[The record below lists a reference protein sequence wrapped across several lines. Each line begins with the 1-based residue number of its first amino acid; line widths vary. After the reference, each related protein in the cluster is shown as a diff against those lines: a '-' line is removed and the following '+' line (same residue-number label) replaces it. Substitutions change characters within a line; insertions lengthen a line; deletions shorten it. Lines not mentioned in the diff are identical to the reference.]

1 MPAVALT
8 RANRGQVLWLSVEF
22 EGLPP
27 ESRAFRSNPS
37 GSASTPGGGEVP
49 VPPAATAMRLARLA
63 LFATAALTLTACQ
76 GAGGIRLGPDEQ
88 YPVAD
93 GSQDSSLGPSA
104 GDVPGALPV
113 ASGIGTEPSGVPVA
127 PDSDHATDR
136 PGRAVTTG
144 SSPEGGS
151 MQRQATTDAPM
162 VSSTSPGGVH
172 AVEPLRNNPT
182 AADLLDHWGHR
193 AFANA
198 AAALVSGTA
207 APDAGAAA
215 LKVLQAA
222 VRDADESATL
232 PDLQDGDDMQ
242 ILGSRNGLIF
252 GRWTSGPADTL
263 SISFDL
269 SGAGPLMADDP
280 VFRAMLERSGKAWSN
295 RIADTWSTWHLREGD
310 FKGWLINGTG
320 PDTPVYAGAGGEVS
334 TGLVIDVRYDDLP
347 SYAAGWAQAG
357 TRPPGQSWEPR
368 FAPLEID
375 REHLQTWLHAPV
387 GGVLFATLTHEIGHV
402 LGAWQGGETTE
413 SYAPYTDAEAGTW
426 TGPSVVA
433 LHGGPAPFQDDSDPK
448 AWVDGKRDPFALEFD
463 FAHSGVCA
471 SLMAYCRDAEAVP
484 AFLPHAIDF
493 AFLEDL
499 GMTVLEE
506 TARPETYGLAGWAE
520 HSAFT
525 FSVSRDLRI
534 VLAESQPHY
543 RITAAPWY
551 ALEVTD
557 LLSAGA
563 YAFGYRSTGSLAKHY
578 PQKGSSGTV
587 SYAGGLIGA
596 AIDVDWK
603 PPVIGDAALTVDLG
617 TLEGTASFTSLAV
630 YSDGTP
636 ETFAGGGLYYPFA
649 LSDEAIVGTDTD
661 TTLLANFYGPA
672 YREVAG
678 TIRDPRAGLLASFG
692 ATHDDRPDRE
702 EVVAS
707 ADYLEGRF
715 YRSDAPDPD
724 ANGWFHFRCEIGAAC
739 SARGDDAG
747 YWGNWTATTRD
758 HVLAATARWDGRST
772 ARLIADRDFVR
783 IERQA
788 AASTDGARGRHVVD
802 GYVGTMTHS
811 GFGIGFESYNAEWT
825 GSEGTHPFRYELWR
839 GFQGA
844 ASGRSP
850 GDRAHWSGLMLGYQ
864 HGSPHGES
872 PFVEGRAAIDYYLS
886 TNSVEVRFGGIAG
899 RDGQRNLPD
908 IGFEDLS
915 LQTDGTF
922 AGSGDTGTLTGG
934 FFGPGLEEAAG
945 AFRHYGAGI
954 HGSFGARAIPDTVT
968 LEEAGSVEVL
978 GTITDESGT
987 RPVYGYDAWGFWG
1000 RQFDGEL
1007 FGAYVE
1013 QEIERDGQSTR
1024 YWPPTTQV
1032 YGTPSGSNPGSGG
1045 AVWTGRMAAFDE
1057 TAGDNLPVTGT
1068 ARLELDLT
1076 WATIDVEF
1084 TDLDSGSDDLAW
1096 RDLAV
1101 TGGSFRNLPGDPAIE
1116 GAFYGTR
1123 HQGVAG
1129 TFDRDQLQGVFS
1141 AVRN

>member
-1 MPAVALT
+1 MPSAVT
-8 RANRGQVLWLSVEF
+8 VW
-22 EGLPP
+22 
-27 ESRAFRSNPS
+27 
-37 GSASTPGGGEVP
+37 
-49 VPPAATAMRLARLA
+49 RLARLT
-63 LFATAALTLTACQ
+63 LFATAALALAACQ
-76 GAGGIRLGPDEQ
+76 AGGGIRLGQDGER
-88 YPVAD
+88 PVTG
-93 GSQDSSLGPSA
+93 GSQDSSLGPFA
-104 GDVPGALPV
+104 GGVLGALPV
-113 ASGIGTEPSGVPVA
+113 ATGSGSEPAGGPTA
-127 PDSDHATDR
+127 TDSDHTADR
-136 PGRAVTTG
+136 PGGAAATG
-144 SSPEGGS
+144 SSPEGKS
-151 MQRQATTDAPM
+151 IQWEATAGAP
-162 VSSTSPGGVH
+162 VVAGTSPGGVH

-193 AFANA
+193 AFAGA
-198 AAALVSGTA
+198 AAALVSSTTPPDAETA
-207 APDAGAAA
+207 A
-215 LKVLQAA
+215 LEVLQAA
-222 VRDADESATL
+222 VRDADESPPL
-232 PDLQDGDDMQ
+232 PDLQDGDNMQ

-252 GRWTSGPADTL
+252 GRWTGGPADTL

-269 SGAGPLMADDP
+269 SSAGPLMTDDP

-295 RIADTWSTWHLREGD
+295 RIADTWSTWHLKEGD

-320 PDTPVYAGAGGEVS
+320 PSTRVYAGAGGEVS

-375 REHLQTWLHAPV
+375 QEHLQTWLHAPV
-387 GGVLFATLTHEIGHV
+387 GGVLFATLAHEIGHV
-402 LGAWQGGETTE
+402 LGAWQGGEMTE
-413 SYAPYTDAEAGTW
+413 VYAPYTDAEAGTW

-433 LHGGPAPFQDDSDPK
+433 LYGGPAPFQDDSDPK
-448 AWVDGKRDPFALEFD
+448 AWVEGKRDPFALEFD

-506 TARPETYGLAGWAE
+506 TVRPETYGLAGWAE

-534 VLAESQPHY
+534 GLAETQPHY

-563 YAFGYRSTGSLAKHY
+563 YAFGYRSTGILAKHY
-578 PQKGSSGTV
+578 PLKGSSGTV

-596 AIDVDWK
+596 AIDYDWM
-603 PPVIGDAALTVDLG
+603 PPVIGNAALTVDLG

-649 LSDEAIVGTDTD
+649 LSDEAIVGMDTGS
-661 TTLLANFYGPA
+661 TLLANFYGPA
-672 YREVAG
+672 SREVAG

-715 YRSDAPDPD
+715 YRSDAADPVAD
-724 ANGWFHFRCEIGAAC
+724 GWFHFRCGIGTAC
-739 SARGDDAG
+739 SSRGDDAG
-747 YWGNWTATTRD
+747 YWGNWTATTRGD
-758 HVLAATARWDGRST
+758 VLAATAAWDGRST

-788 AASTDGARGRHVVD
+788 AASTDGAQGRHVVD
-802 GYVGTMTHS
+802 GYVGTMTYS
-811 GFGIGFESYNAEWT
+811 AFGIGFESYNAEWT
-825 GSEGTHPFRYELWR
+825 GSEGTPPFRYELWS

-850 GDRAHWSGLMLGYQ
+850 GDRAHWSGPMLGFQ

-872 PFVEGRAAIDYYLS
+872 PFVEGRATIDYYLS
-886 TNSVEVRFGGIAG
+886 TNSLEVWFGDIAG
-899 RDGQRNLPD
+899 RDGQRDLPD
-908 IGFEDLS
+908 IGFEELS
-915 LQTDGTF
+915 LQPDGTF
-922 AGSGDTGTLTGG
+922 SGGGSTGTLTGG
-934 FFGPGLEEAAG
+934 FFGPGLEEVAG
-945 AFRHYGAGI
+945 AFHHYGASV
-954 HGSFGARAIPDTVT
+954 HGSFGAQAVPDTVS

-987 RPVYGYDAWGFWG
+987 YPVYGYDTWGFWG
-1000 RQFDGEL
+1000 RQFDREL

-1013 QEIERDGQSTR
+1013 QEIERDGDGTR

-1032 YGTPSGSNPGSGG
+1032 YGTPTGSNPVSGG
-1045 AVWTGRMAAFDE
+1045 AVWTGGMAAFDE

-1068 ARLELDLT
+1068 ARLELDLA

-1084 TDLDSGSDDLAW
+1084 TELDSGSDDLAW
-1096 RDLAV
+1096 HDLAV
-1101 TGGSFRNLPGDPAIE
+1101 TGGSFRNVPGDHAIE
-1116 GAFYGTR
+1116 GTFYGTR

-1129 TFDRDQLQGVFS
+1129 TFERDHLQGVFG